1 VVTFCK
7 ELSWWNMYN
16 LLNQYLDRINFIVME
31 ELEELL
37 QLTGL
42 DAVKARAIYE
52 AGFTSIYHVSKART
66 MDIMKALQKTMIT

>member
-1 VVTFCK
+1 MVSFCR

-37 QLTGL
+37 ELAEL
-42 DAVKARAIYE
+42 DAEKARAIYE
-52 AGFTSIYHVSKART
+52 AGFTSIYHVSKARNV
-66 MDIMKALQKTMIT
+66 DIMRAI

>member
-1 VVTFCK
+1 
-7 ELSWWNMYN
+7 MYN

>member
-1 VVTFCK
+1 MVSFCR

-37 QLTGL
+37 ELAEL

-52 AGFTSIYHVSKART
+52 AGFTSIYHVSKARNV
-66 MDIMKALQKTMIT
+66 DIMRAI